1 MNLTKLLLLIY
12 TIPAYGFFHLY
23 TDNFACL
30 KFKGSQVADRVSG
43 IYEGKNEVSQFIG
56 SMKRVAKIEEIENKD
71 SNILLLE
78 LHNINP
84 NINGSCGFIA
94 MGSAPLA
101 LGNATKEITIFSAV
115 ILSYP
120 DIRTQAYAEIA
131 QEFNIN
137 PVYISNQ
144 QWYLDYLFIY
154 LDSL

>member
-56 SMKRVAKIEEIENKD
+56 SMKRVAKIEEKENKD

-78 LHNINP
+78 LHNTNP
-84 NINGSCGFIA
+84 NISGSCGFIA
-94 MGSAPLA
+94 MG
-101 LGNATKEITIFSAV
+101 NATTEITIFSAV

-131 QEFNIN
+131 QEIKIN
-137 PVYISNQ
+137 SVYISNQ

>member
-1 MNLTKLLLLIY
+1 MNLTKMLLLLY

-43 IYEGKNEVSQFIG
+43 IYEGKHEVSQFIG
-56 SMKRVAKIEEIENKD
+56 SMKRIAQIEKKENKD

-94 MGSAPLA
+94 M
-101 LGNATKEITIFSAV
+101 GNATKEITIFSAV